1 MPSTAACPTAP
12 AARTAGWTRHRRRAA
27 WALAMLLAVVGAA
40 GCATPGQGSDGVP
53 VLLHRLGRVD
63 LLLLG
68 EQHDAPEHQQLQL
81 AVVNELTHWNEL
93 AALVLE
99 MADADHDTRALPP
112 TASEGQVRHAL
123 GWRDTAWPWAAYGPT
138 VMAAV
143 RAGVPVIGGNL
154 PRQDNVATMRQPAWD
169 LRVPP
174 DVLAQQHHAVD
185 EGHCQLLPQGQI
197 APMARVQIARD
208 VQLAAT
214 LTAAAVPGK
223 TALLLTGSQHAH
235 RVTGVPL
242 HLPEHLRT
250 RSVRLDASGPRPDD
264 APAFDAVWPTSPV
277 PPRDFCRELAGQ
289 WPARSDTPDTA
300 PPSAP

>member
-1 MPSTAACPTAP
+1 MWRAAALLVGAVFAGVGLTGCAVPAAGSGAGGQAHTEAP
-12 AARTAGWTRHRRRAA
+12 APAPRE
-27 WALAMLLAVVGAA
+27 
-40 GCATPGQGSDGVP
+40 SVP
-53 VLLHRLGRVD
+53 VLLHRLGPAD

-81 AVVNELTHWNEL
+81 AVVKELTHWNEL

-99 MADADHDTRALPP
+99 MADAGHHTRQLPP

-123 GWRDTAWPWAAYGPT
+123 GWRDSAWPWAAYGPA

-143 RAGVPVIGGNL
+143 RAGVPVLGGNL

-174 DVLAQQHHAVD
+174 DVLAQQHQAVD
-185 EGHCQLLPQGQI
+185 EGHCQLLPKAQI

-208 VQLAAT
+208 VQLANT
-214 LTAAAVPGK
+214 LATAAVRGQ
-223 TALLLTGSQHAH
+223 TVLLLTGSQHAH
-235 RVTGVPL
+235 RGMGVPL
-242 HLPEHLRT
+242 HLPSQLRT
-250 RSVRLDASGPRPDD
+250 KTVRLDASGPRADD
-264 APAFDAVWPTSPV
+264 GQAFDAVWPTSPV

-289 WPARSDTPDTA
+289 WPARDGANGTA
-300 PPSAP
+300 PPPQSPP